1 MMLWKDD
8 EVFDY
13 TKDGNNP
20 LIVSWNIEDDDVEIS
35 NVKWNG
41 GNYTVDELWEM
52 DTEMTEDIISY
63 IEDQF
68 LDSEDFWMSKIG
80 YDF

>member
-1 MMLWKDD
+1 MLWKDD